1 MLTEKL
7 FTVAGIATDKGI
19 TKVRFANDL
28 VARIKI
34 LNKAGCTN
42 INLFE
47 LPHAMTKL
55 EALQHMQAM
64 GTFEGDATEAISSKM
79 SDKVKVAKRSEI
91 RVAVKPVAK
100 ATPQVPAIKGVTP
113 LGINTETA

>member
-1 MLTEKL
+1 
-7 FTVAGIATDKGI
+7 
-19 TKVRFANDL
+19 
-28 VARIKI
+28 
-34 LNKAGCTN
+34 
-42 INLFE
+42 
-47 LPHAMTKL
+47 
-55 EALQHMQAM
+55 
-64 GTFEGDATEAISSKM
+64 M